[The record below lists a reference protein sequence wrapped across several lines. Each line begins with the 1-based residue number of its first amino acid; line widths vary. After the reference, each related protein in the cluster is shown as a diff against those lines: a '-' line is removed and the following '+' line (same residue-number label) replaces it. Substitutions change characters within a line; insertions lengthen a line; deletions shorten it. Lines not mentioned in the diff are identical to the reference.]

1 MERQTAMSSELNI
14 LALYG
19 LYTALILL
27 AQVTGAMGQVGMGYL
42 LSSRDEHRSLTGIT
56 GRLDRALTNSVTAMA
71 LFAPVILILALKDGF
86 SHGTLAAAQAFLVA
100 RLLYVPAYALGLR
113 GVRTLLW
120 LIGFAAT
127 ATLYLM
133 ALMT

>member
-1 MERQTAMSSELNI
+1 MSSELNI

-27 AQVTGAMGQVGMGYL
+27 LQVTGAMSQLGMGYL
-42 LSSRDEHRSLTGIT
+42 LSSRDEHRTLTGIT
-56 GRLDRALTNSVTAMA
+56 GRLDRALVNSVTAMA
-71 LFAPVILILALKDGF
+71 LFAPAILILAVKEEF
-86 SHGTLAAAQAFLVA
+86 SATTLTAAQAFLIA
-100 RLLYVPAYALGLR
+100 RILYVPAYALKLT

-120 LIGFAAT
+120 LVGFAASVV
-127 ATLYLM
+127 LYLV

>member
-1 MERQTAMSSELNI
+1 MSSELNI

-27 AQVTGAMGQVGMGYL
+27 LQVTGAMSQLGMGYL
-42 LSSRDEHRSLTGIT
+42 LSSRDEHRTLTGIT
-56 GRLDRALTNSVTAMA
+56 GRLDRALVNSVTAMA
-71 LFAPVILILALKDGF
+71 LFAPAILILAVKQEF
-86 SHGTLAAAQAFLVA
+86 SATTLTAAQAFLIA
-100 RLLYVPAYALGLR
+100 RILYVPAYALKLT

-120 LIGFAAT
+120 LVGFAAT
-127 ATLYLM
+127 VALYLV

>member
-1 MERQTAMSSELNI
+1 MSSELNI

-27 AQVTGAMGQVGMGYL
+27 LQVTGAMSQLGMGYL
-42 LSSRDEHRSLTGIT
+42 LSSRDEHRTLTGIT
-56 GRLDRALTNSVTAMA
+56 GRLDRALVNAVTAMA
-71 LFAPVILILALKDGF
+71 LFAPAILILAVKEEF
-86 SHGTLAAAQAFLVA
+86 SATTLTAAQAFLIA
-100 RLLYVPAYALGLR
+100 RILYVPAYALKLT

-120 LIGFAAT
+120 LAGFAAT
-127 ATLYLM
+127 VVLYLV

>member
-1 MERQTAMSSELNI
+1 MSSELNI

-27 AQVTGAMGQVGMGYL
+27 LQVTGAMSQLGMGYL
-42 LSSRDEHRSLTGIT
+42 LSSRDEHRTLTGIT
-56 GRLDRALTNSVTAMA
+56 GRLDRALVNSVTAMA
-71 LFAPVILILALKDGF
+71 LFAPAILILAVKEEF
-86 SHGTLAAAQAFLVA
+86 SATTLTAAQAFLIA
-100 RLLYVPAYALGLR
+100 RILYVPAYALKLT

-120 LIGFAAT
+120 LVGFAAT
-127 ATLYLM
+127 VALYLV

>member
-1 MERQTAMSSELNI
+1 MSSELNI

-27 AQVTGAMGQVGMGYL
+27 LQVTGAMGQLGMGYL
-42 LSSRDEHRSLTGIT
+42 LSSRDEHRTLTGIT
-56 GRLDRALTNSVTAMA
+56 GRLDRALVNSVTAMA
-71 LFAPVILILALKDGF
+71 LFAPAILILAVKEEF
-86 SHGTLAAAQAFLVA
+86 SATTLTAAQAFLIA
-100 RLLYVPAYALGLR
+100 RILYVPAYALKLT

-120 LIGFAAT
+120 LVGFAASVV
-127 ATLYLM
+127 LYLV

>member
-1 MERQTAMSSELNI
+1 MSSELNI

-27 AQVTGAMGQVGMGYL
+27 LQVTGAMGQLGMGYL
-42 LSSRDEHRSLTGIT
+42 LSSRDEHRTLTGIT
-56 GRLDRALTNSVTAMA
+56 GRLDRALVNSVTAMA
-71 LFAPVILILALKDGF
+71 LFAPAILILAVKEEF
-86 SHGTLAAAQAFLVA
+86 SAATLTAAQAFLIA
-100 RLLYVPAYALGLR
+100 RILYVPAYALKLT

-120 LIGFAAT
+120 LVGFAASVV
-127 ATLYLM
+127 LYLV

>member
-1 MERQTAMSSELNI
+1 MSSELNI

-27 AQVTGAMGQVGMGYL
+27 LQVTGAMSQLGMGYL
-42 LSSRDEHRSLTGIT
+42 LSSRDEHRTLTGIT
-56 GRLDRALTNSVTAMA
+56 GRLDRALVNSVTAMA
-71 LFAPVILILALKDGF
+71 LFAPAILILAVKEEF
-86 SHGTLAAAQAFLVA
+86 SATTLTAAQAFLIA
-100 RLLYVPAYALGLR
+100 RILYVPAYALKLT

-120 LIGFAAT
+120 LAGFAAT
-127 ATLYLM
+127 VALYLV

>member
-1 MERQTAMSSELNI
+1 MSSELNI

-27 AQVTGAMGQVGMGYL
+27 LQVTGAMSQLGMGYL
-42 LSSRDEHRSLTGIT
+42 LSSRDEHRTLTGIT
-56 GRLDRALTNSVTAMA
+56 GRLDRALVNAVTAMA
-71 LFAPVILILALKDGF
+71 LFAPAILILAVKEEF
-86 SHGTLAAAQAFLVA
+86 SATTLTAAQAFLIA
-100 RLLYVPAYALGLR
+100 RILYVPAYALKLT

-120 LIGFAAT
+120 LVGFAASVV
-127 ATLYLM
+127 LYLV

>member
-1 MERQTAMSSELNI
+1 MSSELNI

-27 AQVTGAMGQVGMGYL
+27 LQVTGAMSQLGMGYL
-42 LSSRDEHRSLTGIT
+42 LSSRDEHRTLTGIT
-56 GRLDRALTNSVTAMA
+56 GRLDRALVNAVTAMA
-71 LFAPVILILALKDGF
+71 LFAPAILILAVKEEF
-86 SHGTLAAAQAFLVA
+86 SATTLTAAQAFLIA
-100 RLLYVPAYALGLR
+100 RILYVPAYALKLT

-120 LIGFAAT
+120 LAGFAAT
-127 ATLYLM
+127 VALYLV

>member
-1 MERQTAMSSELNI
+1 MSSELNI

-27 AQVTGAMGQVGMGYL
+27 LQVTGAMSQLGMGYL
-42 LSSRDEHRSLTGIT
+42 LSSRDEHRTLTGIT
-56 GRLDRALTNSVTAMA
+56 GRLDRALVNSVTAMA
-71 LFAPVILILALKDGF
+71 LFAPAILILAVKDEF
-86 SHGTLAAAQAFLVA
+86 SATTLTAAQAFLIA
-100 RLLYVPAYALGLR
+100 RILYVPAYALKLT

-120 LIGFAAT
+120 LAGFAAT
-127 ATLYLM
+127 VVLYLV